1 MREVLIGIGSA
12 AGAAFIIFI
21 VNCVRTRIMKRYH
34 SERRES
40 TVLSQLVPAVNALL
54 DMQGPQTHALIAL
67 LEAQQGQCNGNV
79 EKALA
84 ISIKARDKFDMFLRD
99 SARVESVTI

>member
-1 MREVLIGIGSA
+1 MREIIIGIGSA
-12 AGAAFIIFI
+12 AGAAFIIYLGSLFRSVVI
-21 VNCVRTRIMKRYH
+21 KKYH

-40 TVLSQLVPAVNALL
+40 TVISQLVPAVNALL

-67 LEAQQGQCNGNV
+67 LEAQQGKCNGNV
-79 EKALA
+79 EAALA
-84 ISIKARDKFDMFLRD
+84 ISYKARDKFDGFLRD